1 MKFACERDNLA
12 ETLATAG
19 RAVSSRA
26 SLPVL
31 NGVRLELNGDRL
43 LVKGSDLDLTIG
55 ASAQVAGAR
64 DGIAVLTAKLVT
76 EIVRSLPEGRV
87 EVDVTDDRA
96 TISHQSRRS
105 EFHMPTLPA
114 TEYPKVG
121 EPSGEP
127 VPVAA
132 EAFAAAVRQVV
143 PAASSDPNRPIL
155 GGVQIEAED
164 DGVKLVAT
172 DSYRLAV
179 RDLPG
184 ASILGAGQSVLVP
197 RNALQEL
204 LRMLGDGDELTLRL
218 GEREASF
225 EIDGSYLVTRLIEG
239 QFPNY
244 RNLIPNDHPNRL
256 TVGRE
261 ALVEAVKRVKVVARD
276 PSTPVRLNMSVGSL
290 SLTAHT
296 QDYGDAFEQ
305 VDAIYDG
312 ADLEVAFNPDYLVT
326 GAEAAAGD
334 EIMLETIDGN
344 KPALLRS
351 AESPD
356 YRYVLM
362 PVRV

>member
-1 MKFACERDNLA
+1 
-12 ETLATAG
+12 
-19 RAVSSRA
+19 
-26 SLPVL
+26 
-31 NGVRLELNGDRL
+31 
-43 LVKGSDLDLTIG
+43 
-55 ASAQVAGAR
+55 
-64 DGIAVLTAKLVT
+64 
-76 EIVRSLPEGRV
+76 
-87 EVDVTDDRA
+87 
-96 TISHQSRRS
+96 
-105 EFHMPTLPA
+105 
-114 TEYPKVG
+114 
-121 EPSGEP
+121 
-127 VPVAA
+127 
-132 EAFAAAVRQVV
+132 
-143 PAASSDPNRPIL
+143 
-155 GGVQIEAED
+155 
-164 DGVKLVAT
+164 
-172 DSYRLAV
+172 
-179 RDLPG
+179 
-184 ASILGAGQSVLVP
+184 VLVP

-204 LRMLGDGDELTLRL
+204 LRMLGDVAELTLRL

-225 EIDGSYLVTRLIEG
+225 EIGGSYLVTRLIEG

-276 PSTPVRLNMSVGSL
+276 PSTPVRLSMSVGSL
-290 SLTAHT
+290 SLTANT

-312 ADLEVAFNPDYLVT
+312 ADLEVAFNPDYLIT

-334 EIMLETIDGN
+334 EITLETIDGH

>member
-1 MKFACERDNLA
+1 MKFACERDKLA
-12 ETLATAG
+12 EALAAAG
-19 RAVSSRA
+19 RAVSARA

-31 NGVRLELNGDRL
+31 SGVRLEVAGGTLR
-43 LVKGSDLDLTIG
+43 VTGSDLDLTIG
-55 ASAQVAGAR
+55 ASTEVAAER
-64 DGIAVLTAKLVT
+64 DGVAVLNAKLIT
-76 EIVRSLPEGRV
+76 EIVRALPEGRV
-87 EVDVTDDRA
+87 DLDVADDRA

-105 EFHMPTLPA
+105 EFHVPTFPA
-114 TEYPKVG
+114 TEFPKLA
-121 EPSGEP
+121 EPTGEP

-204 LRMLGDGDELTLRL
+204 LRMLGDAEELTLRL

-225 EIDGSYLVTRLIEG
+225 EVGGSYLVTRLIEG

-244 RNLIPNDHPNRL
+244 RNLIPSDHPNRL

-261 ALVEAVKRVKVVARD
+261 ALIEAVKRVKVVARD
-276 PSTPVRLNMSVGSL
+276 PSTPVRLSMAAEALSL
-290 SLTAHT
+290 SANT

-305 VDAIYDG
+305 VDATYDG
-312 ADLEVAFNPDYLVT
+312 TDLEVAFNPEYLVT

-334 EIMLETIDGN
+334 EITLETVDGH

-351 AESPD
+351 ADNPE